1 MTPAR
6 RPRLLL
12 RGMAALFSLFHI
24 VLGAYSLNV
33 VAHPA
38 PVLAAMAV
46 YAAAT
51 ALSLSV
57 AGLGRMPPW
66 LAALNCSVVVVVC
79 LLVATQLDPQR
90 DGGNGFATWYVAA
103 VGTLLVITA
112 TRRRYG
118 YAWAG
123 IAFLVF
129 HTVVWAGWEAV
140 VPLGVAGS
148 VVWVAIAQMIGRGMA
163 KAARDVR
170 RFALAEQ
177 EAANW
182 HALQEA
188 HVHERQFRLGQTN
201 SMALAM
207 LRVIEES
214 GGELT
219 PAQRRECLL
228 LESTVRDEIR
238 GRVLL
243 NDAVRRAVMEA
254 RRRGVT
260 VTLLDEGG
268 LDELTQAKLDRVLDR
283 VADAVRS
290 SRGDRIVVRTVAD
303 GPVAVTV
310 VGLTSAA
317 APSADLADADSTD
330 ADSTAADGA
339 DSDDE
344 EIELWLEIPR
354 P

>member
-1 MTPAR
+1 MTVFSTSG
-6 RPRLLL
+6 RLL
-12 RGMAALFSLFHI
+12 GGIAAVFSLFHI
-24 VLGAYSLNV
+24 VLGVYSLNV

-38 PVLAAMAV
+38 PVIAAMAI

-51 ALSLSV
+51 AVSL
-57 AGLGRMPPW
+57 APLGHRRMPLW
-66 LAALNCSVVVVVC
+66 MAAMNCGVVVVVC
-79 LLVATQLDPQR
+79 LLVSSQLDPGR

-103 VGTLLVITA
+103 LGTLLTITA
-112 TRRRYG
+112 TRSRYG
-118 YAWAG
+118 FAWAG
-123 IAFLVF
+123 SAMLVV
-129 HTVVWAGWEAV
+129 HTVAWAGWPAIV
-140 VPLGVAGS
+140 SLGVVGS
-148 VVWVAIAQMIGRGMA
+148 VAWVAIAQMIGRGLA
-163 KAARDVR
+163 KASRDAR
-170 RFALAEQ
+170 RFSVAEQ
-177 EAANW
+177 EAADW
-182 HALQEA
+182 QALQEA

-207 LRVIEES
+207 LRVIVES

-228 LESTVRDEIR
+228 LESAIRDEIR

-254 RRRGVT
+254 RRRGTV

-268 LDELTQAKLDRVLDR
+268 LDELTQSKLDRVLDR
-283 VADAVRS
+283 VADAVHE
-290 SRGDRIVVRTVAD
+290 SRGDRIIVRTVVD

-310 VGLTSAA
+310 VGLRNLAA
-317 APSADLADADSTD
+317 SMAGD
-330 ADSTAADGA
+330 AADPISD
-339 DSDDE
+339 DSDDDSDD